1 MPKDQPSGQKWQLL
15 KINTHTEAHGQK
27 QVIRQPQNRNI
38 LINIHTHKPQAN
50 QLTSPES

>member
-1 MPKDQPSGQKWQLL
+1 MLEDQPSGQKWQPL

-38 LINIHTHKPQAN
+38 LIGTHTHTQTTGQPN
-50 QLTSPES
+50 DVTE